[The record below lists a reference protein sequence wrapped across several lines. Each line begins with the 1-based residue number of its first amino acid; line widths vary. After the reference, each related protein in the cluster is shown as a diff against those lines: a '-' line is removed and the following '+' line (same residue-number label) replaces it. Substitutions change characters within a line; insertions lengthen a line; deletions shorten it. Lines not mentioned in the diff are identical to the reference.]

1 MPTSIVTGGNS
12 GIGLETALGL
22 ARAGHR
28 VVLAVRNPTK
38 GQRAVDD
45 LRARS
50 GRDDI
55 EQQPL
60 DLASLASIRSF
71 ATDWA
76 ATGNAIDVLVNNAG
90 VTMST
95 RHTTADGFEMT
106 FGVNH
111 LGHFLLTALLLDS
124 IRAAGDGARIVTVA
138 SGAHKFA
145 RAGLDFDDLMFEHR
159 TYAWKGMAAYGAS
172 KLANILFTRELAR
185 RLAGTGITANCVHP
199 GAVATNLGGEGDG
212 GKLGDLAMKLGRPF
226 MRTPEQGARTSLHVA
241 LSPDVSG
248 VTGAYFANSK
258 PATTNRHGSDDAAAA
273 RLWSISEELVG
284 LN

>member
-1 MPTSIVTGGNS
+1 MPTSIVTGANS

-28 VVLAVRNPTK
+28 VVVAVRNPTK
-38 GQRAVDD
+38 GERAVDD

-55 EQQPL
+55 EQRTL
-60 DLASLASIRSF
+60 DLASLASIRAF
-71 ATDWA
+71 AADWA
-76 ATGNAIDVLVNNAG
+76 ATGDPIDVLVNNAG

-95 RHTTADGFEMT
+95 RQTTVDGFEMT

-124 IRAAGDGARIVTVA
+124 IRASGDGARIVTVA

-145 RAGLDFDDLMFEHR
+145 RAGLDFDDLMYER
-159 TYAWKGMAAYGAS
+159 RKYGWKGMAPYGAS

-185 RLAGTGITANCVHP
+185 RLAGSGITANCVHP

-212 GKLGDLAMKLGRPF
+212 GKLGDIAMRIGRPF

-241 LSPDVSG
+241 LSADVAG

-258 PATTNRHGSDDAAAA
+258 PATANSYATDDAAAA
-273 RLWSISEELVG
+273 RLWTVSEALVG
-284 LN
+284 LA